1 MCVSPA
7 ILIIDS
13 REEEEE
19 DKTTYIHDG
28 VSCCCSILFSLFIF
42 MLDFEMS
49 KSEHCAVPSF
59 NFIRRPVFSSIK
71 DSSPAEKYCQG
82 NTFCTF
88 EINTHRFRIRN
99 RP

>member
-13 REEEEE
+13 REEEE

-42 MLDFEMS
+42 MLDFEMNNGEGL
-49 KSEHCAVPSF
+49 K
-59 NFIRRPVFSSIK
+59 K
-71 DSSPAEKYCQG
+71 
-82 NTFCTF
+82 
-88 EINTHRFRIRN
+88 
-99 RP
+99 

>member
-13 REEEEE
+13 REEEE

-42 MLDFEMS
+42 MLDFEMNNGEGL
-49 KSEHCAVPSF
+49 KKKLRKAQ
-59 NFIRRPVFSSIK
+59 NMFIKTVK
-71 DSSPAEKYCQG
+71 LC
-82 NTFCTF
+82 
-88 EINTHRFRIRN
+88 
-99 RP
+99 